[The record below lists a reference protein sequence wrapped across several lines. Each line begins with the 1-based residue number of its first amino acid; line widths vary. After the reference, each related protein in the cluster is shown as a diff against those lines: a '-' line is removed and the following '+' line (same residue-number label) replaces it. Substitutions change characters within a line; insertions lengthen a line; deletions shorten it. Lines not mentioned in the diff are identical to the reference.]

1 MPAITVR
8 GLRKSYRGVEA
19 VRGIDLDVPAGQV
32 FALLG
37 PNGAGKTTTTEILEG
52 FRRRDAGEV
61 RVLGADPARGGRL
74 RERIGI
80 VLQSGA
86 FDHYLTVAEALA
98 LWARY
103 YPRRRPVSELLA
115 IAGLEDKA
123 RARIRDLSGG
133 QQRRLDLALALAGD
147 PELVFLDEPTAGFDP
162 AARRAAWDLIRH
174 LAARGVTIFLTT
186 HYMDEAQA
194 LAGQVAVMSGGK
206 IIAAGPPRSLGA
218 GQPAVIRFRLP
229 GTAPGPLPRIAG
241 LDRAAGEAGVWEL
254 RTTRPTADLHVL
266 TGWAVDH
273 GTELQSLTVT
283 QPTLED
289 VYLQLTAETWRS

>member
-52 FRRRDAGEV
+52 FRPRDAGEV
-61 RVLGADPARGGRL
+61 TVLGADPTRGGRL
-74 RERIGI
+74 RDRTGI
-80 VLQSGA
+80 VLQGGA
-86 FDHYLTVAEALA
+86 FDHYLTVTEALA

-103 YPRRRPVSELLA
+103 YPRRRPVRELLA

-147 PELVFLDEPTAGFDP
+147 PELIFLDEPTVGFDP
-162 AARRAAWDLIRH
+162 AARRAAWDLIRN
-174 LAARGVTIFLTT
+174 LAGQGITIFLTT

-194 LAGQVAVMSGGK
+194 LASQVAVLSGGR

-241 LDRAAGEAGVWEL
+241 LERASGEAGAWEL
-254 RTTRPTADLHVL
+254 RTTQPTADLHVL
-266 TGWAVDH
+266 TGWAVSH
-273 GTELQSLTVT
+273 GTELRALSVT

-289 VYLQLTAETWRS
+289 VYLRLTAETEPS

>member
-19 VRGIDLDVPAGQV
+19 VRGIDLDVQAGQV

-52 FRRRDAGEV
+52 FGRRDAGEV
-61 RVLGADPARGGRL
+61 TVLGADPAHGGRL
-74 RERIGI
+74 RERTGI
-80 VLQSGA
+80 VLQGGA

-147 PELVFLDEPTAGFDP
+147 PELIFLDEPTTGFDP

-174 LAARGVTIFLTT
+174 LAGRGITIFLTT

-194 LAGQVAVMSGGK
+194 LAGQVAVMSDGK
-206 IIAAGPPRSLGA
+206 IIAAGPPQSLGA

-229 GTAPGPLPRIAG
+229 GTAPGPLPLIAG
-241 LDRAAGEAGVWEL
+241 LDRAVGEAGTWEL

-273 GTELQSLTVT
+273 GTELQALTVT

-289 VYLQLTAETWRS
+289 VYLQLTAETEPS

>member
-19 VRGIDLDVPAGQV
+19 VRGIDLDVPTGQV

-52 FRRRDAGEV
+52 FRPRDAGEV
-61 RVLGADPARGGRL
+61 TVLGADPARGGRL
-74 RERIGI
+74 RERTGI
-80 VLQSGA
+80 VLQGGA
-86 FDHYLTVAEALA
+86 FDHYLTVTEALA
-98 LWARY
+98 LQARY
-103 YPRRRPVSELLA
+103 YPRRRAVGELLA

-162 AARRAAWDLIRH
+162 AARHAAWDLIRS
-174 LAARGVTIFLTT
+174 LAGQGITIFLTT
-186 HYMDEAQA
+186 HYMDEAQT
-194 LAGQVAVMSGGK
+194 LAGQVAVLSGGR
-206 IIAAGPPRSLGA
+206 IIAAGPPGSRGA

-241 LDRAAGEAGVWEL
+241 LARSAGEAGAWEL

-266 TGWAVDH
+266 TGWAVSH
-273 GTELQSLTVT
+273 GAELRALTVT

-289 VYLQLTAETWRS
+289 VYLRLTAETEPS

>member
-1 MPAITVR
+1 MQAITVR
-8 GLRKSYRGVEA
+8 GLRKSYREVEA
-19 VRGIDLDVPAGQV
+19 VRGVDLDVPAGQV

-61 RVLGADPARGGRL
+61 TVLGADPGRGGRL
-74 RERIGI
+74 RERTGI
-80 VLQSGA
+80 MPQGHA
-86 FDHYLTVAEALA
+86 FDHYLTVTEALA

-123 RARIRDLSGG
+123 RMRIRDLSGG

-147 PELVFLDEPTAGFDP
+147 PDLVFLDEPTTGFDP
-162 AARRAAWDLIRH
+162 AARHAAWDLIKS
-174 LAARGVTIFLTT
+174 LAARGITVFLTT

-206 IIAAGPPRSLGA
+206 IIATGPPRSLGA
-218 GQPAVIRFRLP
+218 GQPAVVRFRLP

-241 LDRAAGEAGVWEL
+241 LDRAPGEAGAWEL
-254 RTTRPTADLHVL
+254 RTVRPTADLHIL
-266 TGWAVDH
+266 TCWAVDR
-273 GTELQSLTVT
+273 GIELQALTVT
-283 QPTLED
+283 QPSFED
-289 VYLQLTAETWRS
+289 VYLRLTAETEPS